1 MCEGLGI
8 DLFRSVEI
16 SLITLYVIG
25 MAIIL
30 GSVYILHEMLE
41 VHRWDI
47 IALCSLLVS
56 VGMGKV
62 ISKVAMEPL
71 KEYFNHL
78 DRFSKETLHELNLP
92 INTITAN
99 LSMLRKTN
107 GDEKSIKRLDRIE
120 MATVMLK
127 ERYNELD
134 YLIKKQMEKESIETF
149 DIRDLI
155 EERLAFLKPLY
166 PQTQWKVMDE
176 PCLVT
181 LDRKGFAKVIDNLV
195 DNGVKYSPSSALI
208 TISLHEDKLSICDQG
223 VGMDEMTLVRIFD
236 RYYQNDSTMAGYGIG
251 LGLVKRYCDRYKIG
265 LHVRSQLDEGTCVT
279 LELNRGKHGK

>member
-1 MCEGLGI
+1 M
-8 DLFRSVEI
+8 FRSVEL
-16 SLITLYVIG
+16 SLIALYLMTSAVV
-25 MAIIL
+25 L
-30 GSVYILHEMLE
+30 GSVYGVYEVLG

-47 IALCSLLVS
+47 IALIAFS
-56 VGMGKV
+56 VGLGMGKIV
-62 ISKVAMEPL
+62 SKVAMEPL
-71 KEYFNHL
+71 KEYIDHL

-99 LSMLRKTN
+99 LSMLRKTHE
-107 GDEKSIKRLDRIE
+107 DEKSIKRLDRIE

-155 EERLAFLKPLY
+155 DERLAFLKPLY
-166 PQTQWKVMDE
+166 PHVQWEIMNE

-181 LDRKGFAKVIDNLV
+181 LDRKGFGKVIDNLV
-195 DNGVKYSPSSALI
+195 DNGVKYSPSAALI
-208 TISLHEDKLSICDQG
+208 TLSLHDNKLSICDEG
-223 VGMDEMTLVRIFD
+223 LGMDEMTLVHIFD
-236 RYYQNDSTMAGYGIG
+236 RYYQSDSTMAGYGIG

-265 LHVRSQLDEGTCVT
+265 LHVHSQLGEGTCVT
-279 LELNRGKHGK
+279 LELNRGKNGK